1 MAVERQQRRAWFRC
15 GLGGARREGRGHTV
29 DDGDGPRW
37 RERDRGARDCD
48 GRAAGGE
55 RLGADDEAASAVC
68 GDGLPCDDEGHC
80 CDLALGGGA
89 RAEEHGAAAYYDLG
103 LAIGGLN
110 DDGCALDADGLA
122 SGHGLCAD

>member
-1 MAVERQQRRAWFRC
+1 MWPLSVSSGGPGFAVAWA
-15 GLGGARREGRGHTV
+15 GPGARVEVTPLMTAM
-29 DDGDGPRW
+29 DLDGASEIVVP
-37 RERDRGARDCD
+37 ETD

-103 LAIGGLN
+103 LAVGGLN

-122 SGHGLCAD
+122 SGHGL